1 MSLEDIHAIET
12 ISRNCFRSFANFPNA
27 ELIDDG
33 KIFGVMSHMAIPF
46 FSGIATAHL
55 EADEVEAVIDRFRE
69 KNCAFRWWLTPS
81 TRPRE
86 LESILIAQ
94 GMRHA
99 YDAPGMVADLT
110 AVPLDAPLPDAITIR
125 RLEHVDELADWLNVF
140 TVVFSSP
147 EHERNVW
154 RDAYVRCG
162 VEENAP
168 WQHFVAYDGDVPVAT
183 TSVLIEGDLAG
194 VYFVATLEQARGRG
208 IGAAVTR
215 AAMRH
220 ARDKGATRAALQSS
234 KLGYGVYRA
243 LGFVEHCQLRL
254 YQWRPES

>member
-1 MSLEDIHAIET
+1 MSAEDVTAIET
-12 ISRNCFRSFANFPNA
+12 ITRNCFRSFANFPNA

-33 KIFGVMSHMAIPF
+33 KIFGVMSHLAIPF
-46 FSGIATAHL
+46 FSGIATTQL
-55 EADEVEAVIDRFRE
+55 EVDEVEPVIDRFRE
-69 KNCAFRWWLTPS
+69 KNCPFRWWLTPS

-86 LESILIAQ
+86 LESTLEAN

-99 YDAPGMVADLT
+99 YDAPGMLADLT
-110 AVPLDAPLPDAITIR
+110 TVPLDTPVPHGITIR
-125 RLEHVDELADWLNVF
+125 RLKHVDELTDWLDVF

-147 EHERNVW
+147 EHEQHVW

-162 VEENAP
+162 VAEHAP
-168 WQHFVAYDGDVPVAT
+168 WQHFVAFDGDVPVAT

-215 AAMRH
+215 AGMRY
-220 ARDKGATRAALQSS
+220 ARNIGATRAALQSS
-234 KLGYGVYRA
+234 ELGFGVYRS
-243 LGFVEHCQLRL
+243 LGFVKHCDLRL
-254 YQWRPES
+254 YQWRPEP